1 MSSINALSANTKS
14 VRSSTAVGN
23 ATYLCGCGYI
33 YATQSSNDAEN
44 RKKLAMFRRLHTKT
58 CAIAKEY
65 DRELNAKSASGK
77 FSERSH
83 QDAPSISLIR
93 KDEVKNTA
101 ALAAHMG
108 VSELSDGFLGQGLA
122 MLPIKGGSRFL
133 KKGQPLPAPSS

>member
-1 MSSINALSANTKS
+1 MSSINALSANTKGT
-14 VRSSTAVGN
+14 RSSTAVGN

-33 YATQSSNDAEN
+33 YATSSSNQDEN

-83 QDAPSISLIR
+83 QDAPTISLIR
-93 KDEVKNTA
+93 TDEVGNTA

-108 VSELSDGFLGQGLA
+108 VADLADGFLGQGRA
-122 MLPIKGGSRFL
+122 MLPIKAGSRFL
-133 KKGQPLPAPSS
+133 KKGQPLPSTST